1 MGPGWDGLRINAHM
15 LLQTCTAAPA
25 RMAGAFC
32 CLWDKIYQIGIMH
45 SGGMNVRAWRTI
57 GREEL
62 GKDILRDLKCILY
75 RLFNGGGYR

>member
-1 MGPGWDGLRINAHM
+1 MGPGWGGLRINAHM

-25 RMAGAFC
+25 ILAGAFC
-32 CLWDKIYQIGIMH
+32 CLGDKIYQIGILH
-45 SGGMNVRAWRTI
+45 SGGMNVRVQWTD

-62 GKDILRDLKCILY
+62 GKYILRDLKCILY